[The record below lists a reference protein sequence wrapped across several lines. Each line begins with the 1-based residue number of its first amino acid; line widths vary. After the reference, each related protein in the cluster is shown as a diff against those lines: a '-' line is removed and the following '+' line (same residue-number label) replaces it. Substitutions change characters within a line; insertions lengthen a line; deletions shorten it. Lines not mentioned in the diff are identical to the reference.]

1 MTLDREDIEAIAE
14 AVERRLGALGG
25 PEIKADEAC
34 RMLGVGRRALFE
46 LTRKYPE
53 IQPFGK
59 GTHKFDRKAVARL
72 AWIRKAER

>member
-14 AVERRLGALGG
+14 AVERRLGALGV

-34 RMLGVGRRALFE
+34 RMLGVGRRQLFE
-46 LTRKYPE
+46 LGRKYPE
-53 IQPFGK
+53 IQPGGK